1 MARNPFERDQQPEI
15 VEQAR
20 GLLGKLS
27 GFSAW
32 IIVLVVIGFYAAGG
46 IYQVGPSEVALVKRF
61 GAHVGTAGPGLHYHL
76 PAPIESVVIVPVT
89 EIQKIEIGFRTI
101 TPPPNPRYEKR
112 EEEALML
119 TGKKADQNNGQFGSD
134 SGTDTSTEGSDIIDT
149 RPVDSDGDRIT
160 VGNNLVVVECVVQY
174 QVKDAADFVFNI
186 INPRELVQM
195 AAEAVLREEV
205 AKRTLDE
212 VLTTER
218 NAIGQ
223 DVQQKLQILLDS
235 YESGIDVVNVKLQ
248 DTLPPDPVA
257 DAFDDVNSAR
267 QDRETTIEQANR
279 HRNQVVPEAEGEAEQ
294 IKNAAEGYKQ
304 SKIAQANGDV
314 ALFKSVLNEFNSGDP
329 SVTMTRLYIEMMED
343 VLPNLNVLIL
353 PDDDE
358 GTLRLLDLTAL
369 LRNQQTGGNNQ

>member
-1 MARNPFERDQQPEI
+1 LARNPFEKDQEPEI

-32 IIVLVVIGFYAAGG
+32 IIVLVAIGFYAAGG
-46 IYQVGPSEVALVKRF
+46 VYQVGPSEEALVKRF

-101 TPPPNPRYEKR
+101 TPPPNPRYEAR

-119 TGKKADQNNGQFGSD
+119 TGKKANQNNQGAD
-134 SGTDTSTEGSDIIDT
+134 SPTNNGTESGGIDT
-149 RPVDSDGDRIT
+149 RPVDTDGDRIT

-174 QVKDAADFVFNI
+174 QVSNSQDFVYNI
-186 INPRELVQM
+186 VNPRALVQM
-195 AAEAVLREEV
+195 ASEAVLREEV
-205 AKRTLDE
+205 ARRTLDE

-218 NAIGQ
+218 NAIAQ
-223 DVQQKLQILLDS
+223 DMQVKLQTLLDS
-235 YESGIDVVNVKLQ
+235 YGAGIDVLNVKLQ
-248 DTLPPDPVA
+248 DTLPPEPVS

-267 QDRETTIEQANR
+267 QDRETTIEEANR

-294 IKNAAEGYKQ
+294 IKNAAEAYKE
-304 SKIAQANGDV
+304 SKVAKANGDV
-314 ALFKSVLNEFNSGDP
+314 ALFNSVLNEFNTGDP
-329 SVTMTRLYIEMMED
+329 SVTMTRLYIEMMEG
-343 VLPNLNVLIL
+343 VLPNLNILIL
-353 PDDDE
+353 PNSED
-358 GTLRLLDLTAL
+358 GTLRLLDLTSL
-369 LRNQQTGGNNQ
+369 LRNNQQSGGSE

>member
-1 MARNPFERDQQPEI
+1 MARNPFEKDQQPEI

-46 IYQVGPSEVALVKRF
+46 IYQVGPSEMALVKRF
-61 GAHVGTAGPGLHYHL
+61 GAHVGTAGPGLRYHL

-101 TPPPNPRYEKR
+101 NPPPNPRYETR

-119 TGKKADQNNGQFGSD
+119 TGKKANRNNGGSSAE
-134 SGTDTSTEGSDIIDT
+134 SGTDGTIETGEIDT
-149 RPVDSDGDRIT
+149 RPIDTDGDRIT
-160 VGNNLVVVECVVQY
+160 VGNNLVIVECVVQY

-223 DVQQKLQILLDS
+223 DVQEKLQILLDS
-235 YESGIDVVNVKLQ
+235 YEAGIDVVNVKLQ

-267 QDRETTIEQANR
+267 QDRETTIEQANQ

-314 ALFKSVLNEFNSGDP
+314 ALFNSVLNEFNIGDP

-353 PDDDE
+353 PDGDD
-358 GTLRLLDLTAL
+358 GTLRLLDLTTL
-369 LRNQQTGGNNQ
+369 LRNQQNGGNNE